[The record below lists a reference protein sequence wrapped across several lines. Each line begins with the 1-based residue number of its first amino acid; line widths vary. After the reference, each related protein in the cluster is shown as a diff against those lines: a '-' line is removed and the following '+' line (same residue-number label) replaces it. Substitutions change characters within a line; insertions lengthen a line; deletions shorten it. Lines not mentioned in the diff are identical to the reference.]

1 MNNGFLTE
9 YYILAADGTEL
20 SEQEASTTAAGSESV
35 DVTPVET
42 IILGIGT
49 VFVGLISIIII
60 CAITGYLCNLGKKDA
75 ADETPAAP
83 PANANVSTAPAAVS
97 KEIEVNRG
105 ELAAVIAAAIAEETN
120 TDIAGIKI
128 LSIKRV

>member
-9 YYILAADGTEL
+9 YYILAADGTQL
-20 SEQEASTTAAGSESV
+20 SEQESSATATESSV

-42 IILGIGT
+42 TILGVGT
-49 VFVGLISIIII
+49 VFVGLVAIIII
-60 CAITGYLCNLGKKDA
+60 CAIMGFFCNLGKKDVS
-75 ADETPAAP
+75 DETPAAA
-83 PANANVSTAPAAVS
+83 PANANAAPAAVS
-97 KEIEVNRG
+97 NEIAVDRG
-105 ELAAVIAAAIAEETN
+105 ELAAAIAAAIAEETN

>member
-20 SEQEASTTAAGSESV
+20 SEQESSTTASESESV
-35 DVTPVET
+35 DVTPGET
-42 IILGIGT
+42 TILGMGT
-49 VFVGLISIIII
+49 VFVGLIAIIII
-60 CAITGYLCNLGKKDA
+60 CAITGYFCNLGKKDES
-75 ADETPAAP
+75 DETPAAA
-83 PANANVSTAPAAVS
+83 PANANTAPAAVS

-105 ELAAVIAAAIAEETN
+105 ELAAAIAAAIAEETN

>member
-20 SEQEASTTAAGSESV
+20 SEQESSTTAAESESV

-49 VFVGLISIIII
+49 VFVGLIAIIII

-75 ADETPAAP
+75 TDETPAAA
-83 PANANVSTAPAAVS
+83 PANANTAPAAVS

-105 ELAAVIAAAIAEETN
+105 ELAAAIAAAIAEETN